1 MSRGI
6 GPVAVDLPGKIE
18 TQAADLERQVFTGH
32 PYQPWDIAQLYS
44 VIFSYIEALRQSA
57 LDSLRDRCLARWTR
71 EWPNR
76 LDVRKVGPPSRIDG
90 GCGHV
95 SD

>member
-32 PYQPWDIAQLYS
+32 AYQPWDIAQLYS
-44 VIFSYIEALRQSA
+44 V
-57 LDSLRDRCLARWTR
+57 
-71 EWPNR
+71 
-76 LDVRKVGPPSRIDG
+76 K
-90 GCGHV
+90 
-95 SD
+95 